1 MSGKEVLLL
10 LFLYRLIVSLHVG
23 NLLLQLAHLLF
34 LQYLFVFDRYY
45 LDELVDVVCP
55 VVEHDA
61 CQLRTGVQIML
72 PDEFVQLFSVR
83 CFFD

>member
-34 LQYLFVFDRYY
+34 LQYLLYSIG
-45 LDELVDVVCP
+45 
-55 VVEHDA
+55 
-61 CQLRTGVQIML
+61 TTWMNWST
-72 PDEFVQLFSVR
+72 SVSSR
-83 CFFD
+83 RA

>member
-45 LDELVDVVCP
+45 LDKLVDECVQSSSMTRASFEP
-55 VVEHDA
+55 VY
-61 CQLRTGVQIML
+61 R
-72 PDEFVQLFSVR
+72 
-83 CFFD
+83 